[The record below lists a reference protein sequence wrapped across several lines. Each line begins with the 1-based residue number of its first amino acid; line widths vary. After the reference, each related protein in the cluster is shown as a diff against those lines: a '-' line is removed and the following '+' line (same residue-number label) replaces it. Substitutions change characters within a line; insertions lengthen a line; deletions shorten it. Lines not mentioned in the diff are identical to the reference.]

1 MASPTPVFPL
11 VGSTIVPPGRS
22 SPDRSAAS
30 IIRSAIRSFTDP
42 PGLKYSTLASTSGAR
57 PAVTADSFTSGVP
70 PISSTID
77 RAYCISIRS
86 GWQTC
91 LLEPPGVRG
100 GRDHPVT
107 ALIGRSS
114 RLTSRAE
121 VASGEGGCGPARGRG
136 VADPD
141 DTGQHDQL

>member
-22 SPDRSAAS
+22 SPDFSAAS

-42 PGLKYSTLASTSGAR
+42 PGLKYSTLASTSGSR
-57 PAVTADSFTSGVP
+57 PAVTADSLTSGVL

-77 RAYCISIRS
+77 RAYRISIGS

-91 LLEPPGVRG
+91 L
-100 GRDHPVT
+100 
-107 ALIGRSS
+107 
-114 RLTSRAE
+114 SRA
-121 VASGEGGCGPARGRG
+121 PARPGGPIARSGNEPVGRL
-136 VADPD
+136 D
-141 DTGQHDQL
+141 